1 MVDLKRF
8 HFAYDRPAVLLR
20 WTDRETVFNLG
31 RSFFG
36 CIMWSKQDAFQ
47 IQYGAFPT
55 WSLPP
60 VASRLYQ
67 LPLTNSISRET
78 CSPFFWKSR
87 FTRFN
92 IRQLRQILHEEADA
106 TRLRRT
112 KITGRILVSPFQ
124 LQGTRGKRHG

>member
-47 IQYGAFPT
+47 IQYGVDANAFPT
-55 WSLPP
+55 SSLPP

-67 LPLTNSISRET
+67 LPLTNSISGGT
-78 CSPFFWKSR
+78 C
-87 FTRFN
+87 
-92 IRQLRQILHEEADA
+92 QLRQILHEEADA

>member
-8 HFAYDRPAVLLR
+8 HFAYDRPAVLPR

-47 IQYGAFPT
+47 IQYGVDANAFPT

-60 VASRLYQ
+60 EVSRLYQ
-67 LPLTNSISRET
+67 PPLTNSISGET
-78 CSPFFWKSR
+78 CSSFFS
-87 FTRFN
+87 
-92 IRQLRQILHEEADA
+92 E
-106 TRLRRT
+106 
-112 KITGRILVSPFQ
+112 VSPYPIQ
-124 LQGTRGKRHG
+124 YSPAQADPS

>member
-47 IQYGAFPT
+47 IQYGVDANAFPMVFAAG
-55 WSLPP
+55 SLAP
-60 VASRLYQ
+60 
-67 LPLTNSISRET
+67 LPAPTHELNLARNSQ
-78 CSPFFWKSR
+78 PFFLEVSLYP
-87 FTRFN
+87 
-92 IRQLRQILHEEADA
+92 IQYSPAQADP
-106 TRLRRT
+106 
-112 KITGRILVSPFQ
+112 S
-124 LQGTRGKRHG
+124 

>member
-8 HFAYDRPAVLLR
+8 HFAYDRPAVLLG

-47 IQYGAFPT
+47 IQYAIDANAFPT

-67 LPLTNSISRET
+67 LALTNSILGK
-78 CSPFFWKSR
+78 PFFWEVSLYP
-87 FTRFN
+87 
-92 IRQLRQILHEEADA
+92 IQYSPAQADP
-106 TRLRRT
+106 
-112 KITGRILVSPFQ
+112 S
-124 LQGTRGKRHG
+124 